1 VTVAKRTQQVID
13 IRGHTEMSTLP
24 DGTIRLYFE
33 PMDIE
38 ATGSTEEDARDMFRR
53 LFEQKMELDDVAR
66 EAFEK
71 WAPEHV
77 VEMEMTD
84 EEIREEEE
92 MENLAKEAGKGFP
105 ELVPDTFDA
114 AIAVSKPVLIDFWA
128 PWCKPCLFAAPVLKE
143 IHDEL
148 ADVFDVAKVNV
159 EDHPQLGER
168 FDVQGIPCFVLFRE
182 GEEVDRLVGSAP
194 KEQFRAAIDELLAK
208 L

>member
-1 VTVAKRTQQVID
+1 VAKRTQQVVD
-13 IRGHTEMSTLP
+13 IRGNTEETTLP

-33 PMDIE
+33 PLDIE
-38 ATGSTEEDARDMFRR
+38 ATGATQQDARDMFMR
-53 LFEQKMELDDVAR
+53 LFEQKMELDDQAR

-77 VEMEMTD
+77 IEVEMS
-84 EEIREEEE
+84 EEDIREEEE
-92 MENLAKEAGKGFP
+92 LENAAKEAGKDFP

-114 AIAVSKPVLIDFWA
+114 AIAVTKPVLVDFWA

-143 IHDEL
+143 IHEEL
-148 ADVFDVAKVNV
+148 ADAFDVAKVNV
-159 EDHPQLGER
+159 EDHPELGER

-182 GEEVDRLVGSAP
+182 GAEVDRLVGSAP
-194 KEQFRAAIDELLAK
+194 KEQFRAAIDDLLTK

>member
-1 VTVAKRTQQVID
+1 VAKRTQQVVD
-13 IRGHTEMSTLP
+13 IRGNTEETTLP

-33 PMDIE
+33 PLDIE
-38 ATGSTEEDARDMFRR
+38 ATGTTQQDAREMFMR
-53 LFEQKMELDDVAR
+53 LFEQKLELDDEAR

-77 VEMEMTD
+77 IEVEMS
-84 EEIREEEE
+84 EEDIREEEE
-92 MENLAKEAGKGFP
+92 LENAAKEAGKDFP

-114 AIAVSKPVLIDFWA
+114 AIAVTKPVLVDFWA

-143 IHDEL
+143 IHEEL
-148 ADVFDVAKVNV
+148 ADSFDVAKVNV
-159 EDHPQLGER
+159 EDHPELGER

-182 GEEVDRLVGSAP
+182 GAEVDRLVGSAP
-194 KEQFRAAIDELLAK
+194 KEQFRAAIDDLLAK

>member
-1 VTVAKRTQQVID
+1 MAKRTQQVVD
-13 IRGHTEMSTLP
+13 IRGNTEETTLP
-24 DGTIRLYFE
+24 DGTVRLYFE
-33 PMDIE
+33 PLDIE
-38 ATGSTEEDARDMFRR
+38 ATGTTQQDAREMFMR
-53 LFEQKMELDDVAR
+53 LFEQKMELDEEAR
-66 EAFEK
+66 ETFEK

-77 VEMEMTD
+77 IEVEMSE

-92 MENLAKEAGKGFP
+92 LENAASQAGKDFP
-105 ELVPDTFDA
+105 ELVPETFDA
-114 AIAVSKPVLIDFWA
+114 AVAVSKPVLVDFWA

-159 EDHPQLGER
+159 EDHPELGER

-182 GEEVDRLVGSAP
+182 GAEVDRLVGSAP
-194 KEQFRAAIDELLAK
+194 KAQFRAAIDELLAK